1 MAKSAIYLYI
11 VQNPSI
17 LKLPLLFSQ
26 YLYQHKL
33 LNLPGIGSF
42 ELDPSVAIPEANDK
56 NTADFKKFIRFIQKP
71 VLKPDDEF
79 IDFIR
84 LNTGKIRPLAESD
97 IDSFLDE
104 GRLMLNIGK
113 PFFITGIG
121 TLHKNREGLYEF
133 SPGEPTVERLEGEG
147 AGEKIVRKRSVFDSG
162 YSQLEPESN
171 LLRKLLIAG
180 GIIVGL
186 TAIVWGGYILYN
198 NNVEPQTAE
207 QPGSAN
213 TQDTSSGTVP
223 PTDSL
228 LADTSSASAIDST
241 AAKAPQLVADPGSYK
256 FVLETTSN
264 KNRAVKRIAFLNTIS
279 PRMKMETNDST
290 SFKIFVMLPS
300 AAADTNR
307 IKDSLNSWYW
317 GRKEM
322 KVSIEK

>member
-1 MAKSAIYLYI
+1 M
-11 VQNPSI
+11 
-17 LKLPLLFSQ
+17 KLPLLFSQ

-42 ELDPSVAIPEANDK
+42 ELDPSVAIPDPADK

-84 LNTGKIRPLAESD
+84 VNTGKIRPLAESD
-97 IDSFLDE
+97 VDSFLDE
-104 GRLMLNIGK
+104 GRLLLNIGK

-121 TLHKNREGLYEF
+121 TLQKNRAGLYEF

-147 AGEKIVRKRSVFDSG
+147 HGEKIVRKRSAFDSG

-171 LLRKLLIAG
+171 ILRKLLIAG

-198 NNVEPQTAE
+198 NNVEPQTTE
-207 QPGSAN
+207 QTTSSK
-213 TQDTSSGTVP
+213 TQDSTLGSVP

-228 LADTSSASAIDST
+228 VSDSSAAAARDSIT
-241 AAKAPQLVADPGSYK
+241 APAPQLTADPGSYK
-256 FVLETTSN
+256 FVLETTSS
-264 KNRAVKRIAFLNTIS
+264 KNRAMKRMAVLNTVS
-279 PRMKMETNDST
+279 PRMKMETGDSAF
-290 SFKIFVMLPS
+290 FKIFVMLPAS
-300 AAADTNR
+300 AADTNR